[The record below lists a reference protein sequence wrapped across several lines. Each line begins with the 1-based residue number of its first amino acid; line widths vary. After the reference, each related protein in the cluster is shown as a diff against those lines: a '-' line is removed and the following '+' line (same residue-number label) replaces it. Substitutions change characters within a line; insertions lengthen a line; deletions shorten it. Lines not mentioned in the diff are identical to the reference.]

1 MKTTARTEGVI
12 SFLNLKEKGH
22 GEKREQ
28 LWGVSS
34 PILVQD
40 RNSRLG
46 MKLRLVIIRQEVRM
60 RSKMK
65 MAVLVIEIMVPE
77 LEMKLNP
84 WAERELLQLLSL
96 VRIGR
101 AHV

>member
-1 MKTTARTEGVI
+1 MNTE
-12 SFLNLKEKGH
+12 SNHKQRH
-22 GEKREQ
+22 
-28 LWGVSS
+28 
-34 PILVQD
+34 ILD

-65 MAVLVIEIMVPE
+65 MAVLVIEIMIPE

-84 WAERELLQLLSL
+84 WVERGMVSATGLS
-96 VRIGR
+96 
-101 AHV
+101 